1 MPNNFLINGTDLEST
16 YLTDYTIVDAAA
28 YSGTTYTWGGNQDGQ
43 LGVNSIAT
51 SYPNTWIGFAA
62 TNGWI
67 QAEAANNFTM
77 AIQPTAQ
84 FGPAIAI
91 YHTGN
96 NIFSQAG
103 DGATTKRSAA
113 TLLNQA
119 TTDDRIKMIS
129 AKSMGCC
136 SIWNNGRLY
145 AWGRNLYG
153 EVGDGTIVRKSLAT
167 LIGTNVN
174 WKYVAQG
181 YTTAAITIDGTL
193 FTWGRG
199 NFGALGDGST
209 ANRSSPVQVGSD
221 TTWNRIYVDELGQ
234 NGAAIKTDGTL
245 WTWGDNTTG
254 QLGDNSRTSKS
265 SPVQTAAGGSNWKY
279 ASTGGGSMAAIKM
292 DGTLWTW
299 GGNTDGQLGDNTQT
313 PRSSPVQTVAGGTN
327 WKYISVGGYNGSNM
341 GAIKTDSSLWMWGK
355 NNLAQ
360 VGDLTTT
367 SRSSPV
373 QIMAHNT
380 GRWKYISIGGNHA
393 VAIMAID
400 VYI

>member
-16 YLTDYTIVDAAA
+16 YLTDWTIVDAAA

-51 SYPNTWIGFAA
+51 SYPNTWIGFIA
-62 TNGWI
+62 TSAGWI

-103 DGATTKRSAA
+103 DGATTKRSLP

-153 EVGDGTIVRKSLAT
+153 EVGDDGGEGIKKPIYEFLSNNQEWKIIHEANNNNGLIILA
-167 LIGTNVN
+167 
-174 WKYVAQG
+174 K
-181 YTTAAITIDGTL
+181 
-193 FTWGRG
+193 
-199 NFGALGDGST
+199 
-209 ANRSSPVQVGSD
+209 
-221 TTWNRIYVDELGQ
+221 
-234 NGAAIKTDGTL
+234 
-245 WTWGDNTTG
+245 
-254 QLGDNSRTSKS
+254 
-265 SPVQTAAGGSNWKY
+265 
-279 ASTGGGSMAAIKM
+279 
-292 DGTLWTW
+292 
-299 GGNTDGQLGDNTQT
+299 
-313 PRSSPVQTVAGGTN
+313 
-327 WKYISVGGYNGSNM
+327 
-341 GAIKTDSSLWMWGK
+341 
-355 NNLAQ
+355 
-360 VGDLTTT
+360 
-367 SRSSPV
+367 
-373 QIMAHNT
+373 
-380 GRWKYISIGGNHA
+380 
-393 VAIMAID
+393 
-400 VYI
+400 